1 MNRRD
6 FLKASSLAALGAC
19 SFTDI
24 FADTAKQKA
33 VSDIVTLGPGV
44 KISRLAMG
52 TGTQGMGGSSNQTR
66 QLGIKGLPD
75 MLQAAFDSGV
85 FFWDSA
91 DQYGSHP
98 YLKEGFKRV
107 GRDKITVLTKTHA
120 TTAAEM
126 KSDLDRFRRE
136 LGTDYIDIL
145 LLHCMTDPNWPQIKS
160 GAMDVLSEAREAGII
175 KMHGTSCH
183 TMGALKAAAASDWVQ
198 IDLARINPAGAVMDA
213 GPNDVIPVLRDMK
226 SKGKAVIGM
235 KIFGAG
241 RLTDKIDDC
250 LRFALG
256 LDCIDAMTIGFE
268 NYGQFAEVS
277 KKFPALS
284 ART

>member
-6 FLKASSLAALGAC
+6 FLKTSLAAAGAC
-19 SFTDI
+19 SFGHL
-24 FADTAKQKA
+24 FADVPRQKSA
-33 VSDIVTLGPGV
+33 SDVVLLGAGV
-44 KISRLAMG
+44 KASRLAMG
-52 TGTQGMGGSSNQTR
+52 TGTHGIDGSSNQTR

-75 MLQAAFDSGV
+75 MLQAAFDNGV

-107 GRDKITVLTKTHA
+107 GRENVTVLTKTHA

-126 KSDLDRFRRE
+126 KSDLDRFRQE

-145 LLHCMTDPNWPQIKS
+145 LLHCMTDPAWPQVKR
-160 GAMDVLSEAREAGII
+160 GAMDVLSEARESGII
-175 KMHGTSCH
+175 KLHGASCH
-183 TMGALKAAAASDWVQ
+183 TFGALKTAAATDWVQ
-198 IDLARINPAGAVMDA
+198 VDLARINPAGAVMDA
-213 GPNDVIPVLRDMK
+213 GPDQVIPVLRDMK

-250 LRFALG
+250 LKFALG
-256 LDCIDAMTIGFE
+256 LDCVDCMTIGFE
-268 NYGQFAEVS
+268 SYTQFAEVA
-277 KKFPALS
+277 KKMPAASL
-284 ART
+284 RG